1 MALIIFSASDTF
13 NQFIKNTI
21 DNEVVCSAKFNSITT
36 IENIYIIHA
45 PSMGKSYEAWLKKH
59 SAQGTLK
66 CIVCA
71 DRPTLVDM
79 LAVVSLG
86 AKAYCNSFMQ
96 KDNYQQMLRLV
107 AEGQSWFPPQMLYET
122 FKLAEQSVNNKNA
135 EKTLS
140 ELTSKEKEISLAI
153 GKGHSNQKIAELLKI
168 SESTVKTHLT
178 HIYKKLE
185 IKDRVALVL
194 HMGSS
199 K

>member
-1 MALIIFSASDTF
+1 MTLIVFSASDAF

-21 DNEVVCSAKFNSITT
+21 VKDVSCHSVFTSTVSSD
-36 IENIYIIHA
+36 NIYLIHA
-45 PSMGKSYEAWLKKH
+45 PSMGKSYETWLKTH
-59 SAQGTLK
+59 SEQRQLK

-71 DRPTLVDM
+71 DKPTLVEM
-79 LAVVSLG
+79 LSVVNLG

-96 KDNYQQMLRLV
+96 KDNYQQMLRLIS
-107 AEGQSWFPPQMLYET
+107 EGQSWFPPQMLYET
-122 FKLAEQSVNNKNA
+122 FKLAEQSVNKGDV
-135 EKTLS
+135 EKSLS
-140 ELTSKEKEISLAI
+140 ELTSKEKEISLAV
-153 GKGHSNQKIAELLKI
+153 GKGHSNKKIAELLKI

-185 IKDRVALVL
+185 INDRVSLVI